1 MRALL
6 ILTLLTSTTTLLIS
20 CQDDVPGPRL
30 ICHNANCVEPATP
43 AEDDTVD
50 ALTASLA
57 LMDAQGTP
65 LVDGV
70 EIDTFWFGEESRC
83 LFAHDLG
90 DLDSAEDVDI
100 ATQILATHL
109 EARAK
114 AGLALT
120 RSPGPFSIFIE
131 LKGHVGVSKTE
142 KHDAAQLDSHAA
154 CAATVGLELAEHAR
168 THDYDLELVYTS
180 FDASLLAALDGQP
193 QYTMIEASTSTITKL
208 GYLQGV
214 PAPLDSQSKPF
225 DSIPEGLKID
235 MLDAHPHW
243 TRHST
248 LEAAES
254 MGWELALWMFSVV
267 PETYDAIDRYQP
279 HYVTTSEA
287 RALSGWLD
295 ERGK

>member
-1 MRALL
+1 MRHAHLTPLLLL
-6 ILTLLTSTTTLLIS
+6 IVAA
-20 CQDDVPGPRL
+20 CQSDVSPPRL

-43 AEDDTVD
+43 DEDDTVD

-57 LMDAQGTP
+57 LVDASDTP
-65 LVDGV
+65 LIDGV
-70 EIDTFWFGEESRC
+70 ELDTFWFGEESRC

-90 DLDSAEDVDI
+90 DLESAQDVEV
-100 ATQILATHL
+100 ATALITTHL
-109 EARAK
+109 ETRTN
-114 AGLALT
+114 AGRPIT
-120 RSPGPFSIFIE
+120 RSPGAFSIFIE
-131 LKGHVGVSKTE
+131 LKGHVGVSKAE
-142 KHDAAQLDSHAA
+142 KHDAAQLASHAA
-154 CAATVGLELAEHAR
+154 CAAEVGLELAEHAR
-168 THDYDLELVYTS
+168 THGYDLELVYTS
-180 FDASLLAALDGQP
+180 FDASLLAALATQP
-193 QYTMIEASTSTITKL
+193 QYTALGASTQITIKL

-225 DSIPEGLKID
+225 DTIPEGLQID

-243 TRHST
+243 TRHAT

-267 PETYDAIDRYQP
+267 PETYDAIDRYHP

-295 ERGK
+295 ERPR